1 MANRAKSRPV
11 LFESRRVILA
21 TVATSGSKAH
31 LLDYTLN
38 VITGINFFASVMVSG
53 ASIAASVRL
62 FCSGNRQS
70 RCHKETLV

>member
-31 LLDYTLN
+31 LDYTLN